1 MLWTIG
7 EPGGPSGPFYSVVR
21 QDGRVIAMQITDR
34 KYAELLQRAGQAME
48 GDFDTIEW
56 TTRRLK
62 EIFKDSIFSVDEGSE
77 AYIVRSV
84 VEALFAGLSDK

>member
-1 MLWTIG
+1 
-7 EPGGPSGPFYSVVR
+7 
-21 QDGRVIAMQITDR
+21 
-34 KYAELLQRAGQAME
+34 ME

>member
-1 MLWTIG
+1 MLWNIG

-21 QDGRVIAMQITDR
+21 QDGRVIAMQITQR
-34 KYAELLQRAGQAME
+34 QYAELLQRAGQAMD
-48 GDFDTIEW
+48 GDFDTIDLA
-56 TTRRLK
+56 TKRLK